1 MLKREAGGRE
11 GKSAHRTPATFI
23 PKPWADSPLKYYE
36 LTSSFLP
43 L

>member
-1 MLKREAGGRE
+1 MLKRETGGRE
-11 GKSAHRTPATFI
+11 KNSAHRTPAMFF

-36 LTSSFLP
+36 CTSSFLP